1 MKFIKTNEITKE
13 KESSLNGNKKELIL
27 KINFLVKNNFY
38 LYYIG
43 IDIRS

>member
-27 KINFLVKNNFY
+27 NVKFFVKNNYY
-38 LYYIG
+38 LYYID